1 MLQSGNKMESSKME
15 PKKKDK
21 KEKPK
26 YINVNNSGKSASYST
41 LSFLC
46 DLHKWVI
53 SSKSK
58 LCLWCPNKLILN
70 PKVYSE
76 PCQTSKME
84 CFVKTVNS
92 IQLLTIFGILSL
104 LNVCQGSG
112 LWNHFVVLLR
122 EALKLKIFFPHLFLK
137 GY

>member
-41 LSFLC
+41 LSILC

-58 LCLWCPNKLILN
+58 LCLWCPNKLILF
-70 PKVYSE
+70 
-76 PCQTSKME
+76 CQ
-84 CFVKTVNS
+84 
-92 IQLLTIFGILSL
+92 IIFGQTQRCTQNPVKRLRWS
-104 LNVCQGSG
+104 
-112 LWNHFVVLLR
+112 VL
-122 EALKLKIFFPHLFLK
+122 
-137 GY
+137 

>member
-46 DLHKWVI
+46 DLHK
-53 SSKSK
+53 
-58 LCLWCPNKLILN
+58 
-70 PKVYSE
+70 
-76 PCQTSKME
+76 
-84 CFVKTVNS
+84 
-92 IQLLTIFGILSL
+92 
-104 LNVCQGSG
+104 
-112 LWNHFVVLLR
+112 
-122 EALKLKIFFPHLFLK
+122 
-137 GY
+137 